1 MARNGMMLGA
11 AVRSDVPDLEAG
23 DGSLQVS
30 EGLSGRRHSLRLVAF
45 VLLVTAYLALH
56 FLTLA
61 RSPLPWFDDTF
72 YASITD
78 SVVRTGELKL
88 RVGPLWFDKPVY
100 IYGPAYFA
108 VTGVLARLSSF
119 DVFTFR
125 LPCLVFALGIIVL
138 VRLILRSR
146 KVARETVILTCVL
159 LALDPTFYKSSHSG
173 RMDSMTL
180 FFILLSLLTMPP
192 KDSVGG
198 RASVGRALGSGVA
211 ATIAMLTTPRPAF
224 LVAAIG
230 CILVYRVVRERS
242 RVRWTELLVWG
253 GTLGTLYGI
262 WLLYAFGTPANLVS
276 YYAGVPGDYLGGM
289 GVRLVHV
296 PVLIAVVV
304 LAVAVGDPR
313 RMASELMFFVAVGI
327 GGFYLVVREPGLLY
341 SFFMV
346 VVAYLGIGYLGDKLA
361 GSQRRAL
368 GRAVLLSLLVVDAA
382 SYLARNAYVLAQ
394 WQANDSSAVDR
405 AVAAHIPRGSRVVGD
420 DKYFF
425 AVRKAGSEFQ
435 YIGRGGTPEERVAYH
450 RDVYHADYLITNRN
464 DQSEL
469 IAEYARAFPLVK
481 VGSIVEPPP
490 SRLVGP
496 LRRLA
501 SAFNFA
507 PETGY
512 GGTIWARREPSGAA
526 PAN

>member
-1 MARNGMMLGA
+1 MLWSGGRSETSGFA
-11 AVRSDVPDLEAG
+11 AAG
-23 DGSLQVS
+23 GPLQLA
-30 EGLSGRRHSLRLVAF
+30 EGLSGRRHSLPLVALI
-45 VLLVTAYLALH
+45 LLVAAYLALH

-72 YASITD
+72 FASVTD

-88 RVGPLWFDKPVY
+88 LVAPLWFDKPVY

-108 VTGVLARLSSF
+108 VTSSLARLLPF

-125 LPCLVFALGIIVL
+125 LPCLLFALGIVVL
-138 VRLILRSR
+138 VGLILRSR

-180 FFILLSLLTMPP
+180 FFILLSLLTLPA
-192 KDSVGG
+192 KDSAGG

-211 ATIAMLTTPRPAF
+211 ATIAMLTTPRPAY

-242 RVRWTELLVWG
+242 RARWTELLVWG

-262 WLLYAFGTPANLVS
+262 WLLYAFGTPGNVLS
-276 YYAGVPGDYLGGM
+276 YYAGVPGDYLGGI

-296 PVLIAVVV
+296 PVLVAVVV
-304 LAVAVGDPR
+304 LAVAVALGDPR
-313 RMASELMFFVAVGI
+313 RLATELMFFVAVGI
-327 GGFYLVVREPGLLY
+327 AGFYVVVREPGLLY

-346 VVAYLGIGYLGDKLA
+346 VVAYLGIGYLGGMLA
-361 GSQRRAL
+361 GRQRRAL
-368 GRAVLLSLLVVDAA
+368 PRVVLLLLLMANTA
-382 SYLARNAYVLAQ
+382 SYLARNAYVIAQ
-394 WQANDSSAVDR
+394 WQANDSAAVDR
-405 AVAAHIPRGSRVVGD
+405 AVAAQIPRGSRVVGD

-425 AVRKAGSEFQ
+425 AVRKAGSDFQ

-450 RDVYHADYLITNRN
+450 RDVYHADYLITDRD

-469 IAEYARAFPLVK
+469 IAEYAHAFPLVK
-481 VGSIVEPPP
+481 VGSIAEPPP
-490 SRLVGP
+490 SPLVKP
-496 LRRLA
+496 LLRLA
-501 SAFNFA
+501 KAFNFA

-512 GGTIWARREPSGAA
+512 GGTVWVRERVPGAA
-526 PAN
+526 SAN